1 MQYLFA
7 QIATLAAAAEG
18 AEEPEGIDLVIPA
31 IEELVAGI
39 IAFAIVFVVFW
50 RWGVPAI
57 KRALDARQQAITGQL
72 TEAEEAK
79 TEAEE
84 LLADYRKQL
93 SEARTEAGKIVDEAR
108 ASAETVRTEIV
119 TRAETEAEEITRRAR
134 EDAAAEKQ
142 RAAEEIKDKVAALS
156 VELTEKVVAGA
167 IDADAQQALV
177 AGYLDDLDDLEA
189 GE

>member
-18 AEEPEGIDLVIPA
+18 EDPKGIDLVIPD
-31 IEELVAGI
+31 IKELAAGI
-39 IAFAIVFVVFW
+39 IAFTIVFLVFW

-57 KRALDARQQAITGQL
+57 KRALEARQQAITGQL

-79 TEAEE
+79 AEAEE

-93 SEARTEAGKIVDEAR
+93 STARTEAGKIVDDAR
-108 ASAETVRTEIV
+108 TSAEAVRSDIV
-119 TRAETEAEEITRRAR
+119 ARAETEAEEITRRAR
-134 EDAAAEKQ
+134 EEAAAEKQ
-142 RAAEEIKDKVAALS
+142 RAAEEIKDQVAALS

-167 IDADAQQALV
+167 IDADAQRALV
-177 AGYLDDLDDLEA
+177 AGYLADLDGLEA